1 MMTIQQQIEQLRT
14 QLNEHNYQYY
24 VLDEPL
30 VTDSEYDRLF
40 RQLQQLEK
48 DHPEYLSPDSPT
60 QRVGAAPLAEFSQVT
75 HDVPMLSLDNAFDDT
90 EFTMFHRRVLERLN
104 IQEAIEYA
112 CEPKLDGLAVSLR
125 YEEGHLVRAAT
136 RGDGYMGEDIT
147 QNVRTIRAIP
157 LQLRGNDYPSL
168 LEVRGEVFMPKSSF
182 NALNERASQAGEK
195 LFANPRNA
203 AAGSLRQLDP
213 SITAER
219 QLSFYCYGLGA
230 VAWESWPW
238 KTHSETLAQL
248 KQWGIRVNELSQV
261 ANSFEECCHYYQS
274 LLQQRASLS
283 YEIDGV
289 VFKVNSYAL
298 QQTLGFV
305 SRAPRWAIA
314 YKFPAEEEMT
324 ELLDVDFQVGR
335 TGTLT
340 PVARLKPV
348 FVGGATVSNATLH
361 NMDEIARKDIKIG
374 DTVIVRRAGDVIPEV
389 VSAVLSRRPSH
400 VRDIVLPAQCPVCG
414 SEVLRV
420 AGEAAARCTGGLV
433 CSAQRK
439 EGIKH
444 FAGRKAMDIEG
455 LGDKLIDQLV
465 QLNLLQTVA
474 DIYQLDVLKLASL
487 DRMALKSAQN
497 VMDAIEKSKS
507 TTLAKFI
514 YALGIREV
522 GEATAKSLA
531 KEWGSLEA
539 VQQASE
545 EQLQEIAD
553 IGPIVAAHIH
563 HFFQQPH
570 NVEVVQ
576 TLLKAGIHWP
586 QATKE
591 KQQPL
596 QGKTYVLT
604 GTLES
609 MTRDQAKE
617 RLEAKGATV
626 SGSVSKQTTA
636 VIAGAAAGSKLTK
649 AEQLGVAILG
659 EADLLKL
666 LD

>member
-1 MMTIQQQIEQLRT
+1 MTIQQQIEQLRK
-14 QLNEHNYQYY
+14 QINEHNYQYY
-24 VLDEPL
+24 VLDDPL
-30 VTDSEYDRLF
+30 ITDSEYDRLF

-48 DHPEYLSPDSPT
+48 DHPEYLTPDSPT
-60 QRVGAAPLAEFSQVT
+60 QRIGAAPLAEFSQVT
-75 HDVPMLSLDNAFDDT
+75 HHIPMLSLDNAFDDT
-90 EFTMFHRRVLERLN
+90 EFTAFYRRVLERLN
-104 IQEAIEYA
+104 TPEIEYA
-112 CEPKLDGLAVSLR
+112 CEPKLDGLAVSLH
-125 YEEGHLVRAAT
+125 YEDGHLVRAAT
-136 RGDGYMGEDIT
+136 RGDGYIGEDIT

-168 LEVRGEVFMPKSSF
+168 LEIRGEVFMPKSSF

-203 AAGSLRQLDP
+203 AAGSLRQLD
-213 SITAER
+213 SNITAER
-219 QLSFYCYGLGA
+219 HLSFYCYGLGA
-230 VAWESWPW
+230 VAWEPWPW
-238 KTHSETLAQL
+238 QTHSETLAQL

-261 ANSFEECCHYYQS
+261 AKSFEECCQYYQS
-274 LLQQRASLS
+274 LMQQRASLS
-283 YEIDGV
+283 YDIDGV

-305 SRAPRWAIA
+305 SRAPRWAVA

-389 VSAVLSRRPSH
+389 VSAILSRRPSDA
-400 VRDIVLPAQCPVCG
+400 RDIVLPLKCPVCD

-455 LGDKLIDQLV
+455 LGDKLIEQLV
-465 QLNLLQTVA
+465 QVNLLHTVA

-487 DRMALKSAQN
+487 DRMAMKSAQN

-531 KEWGSLEA
+531 KELGSLEA

-545 EQLQEIAD
+545 EALQEIAD

-570 NVEVVQ
+570 NVDVVQ
-576 TLLKAGIHWP
+576 ALLKAGIHWP
-586 QATKE
+586 QEVKGE
-591 KQQPL
+591 QSQSL

-604 GTLES
+604 GTLQR
-609 MTRDQAKE
+609 MTREQAKE

-659 EADLLKL
+659 EEDLLKL